1 MAHVAVPYD
10 ADGHRPEF
18 TPPMGFPQP
27 FSPLN
32 GGMPEVDAVKQTQ
45 EHAHR
50 VLSDCVSVALWAR
63 KHIHVVGVAP
73 REVDVLQPRTAAGD
87 PPKVRQLLKGR
98 GIHGE
103 AASEDQAFHLRVS
116 LFRLGDEGFGGQLG
130 AVMACHALRLQAVLQ
145 GVVDGVKEPNVHRFG
160 HRMEAINEPMLK

>member
-1 MAHVAVPYD
+1 MRTKFLPAEEVIKGPLPPGLV
-10 ADGHRPEF
+10 GHMLPVGPTF
-18 TPPMGFPQP
+18 TTP
-27 FSPLN
+27 N
-32 GGMPEVDAVKQTQ
+32 K
-45 EHAHR
+45 
-50 VLSDCVSVALWAR
+50 AL
-63 KHIHVVGVAP
+63 
-73 REVDVLQPRTAAGD
+73 DD
-87 PPKVRQLLKGR
+87 PPKVRQLLKDR

-130 AVMACHALRLQAVLQ
+130 AVVACHARRLQAVLQ